1 MEAVRPRF
9 TLGRQSSLAP
19 QSIDAR
25 GDVSNLSLP
34 EKLDAITHLLFLAN
48 KGDVEGIKALY
59 EEGIDLNFADFDDRT
74 ALHVAACQGH
84 PKVVKFLL
92 EKGANVNAR
101 DRWGSTPLADARHYD
116 NKEVCRILETYGAK
130 LPDISDKVP
139 MRVANLTDVPEYEI
153 NPAEL
158 SAKRVLGSS
167 KYAMARWHGT
177 SVAVKILPN
186 DLSTIPQSVKAFRNE
201 LALLQKLRHPNIVQF
216 LGAVTQ
222 NTPMCIVEEYCRGGD
237 LHTHL
242 QQQGRLETEKA
253 VRYALDIAR
262 GLNYLHSW
270 KPEPV
275 IHRDLQPSN
284 LSGTFCGMG
293 EGM

>member
-167 KYAMARWHGT
+167 KVGA
-177 SVAVKILPN
+177 
-186 DLSTIPQSVKAFRNE
+186 
-201 LALLQKLRHPNIVQF
+201 LRHSANAGK
-216 LGAVTQ
+216 LGFYIL
-222 NTPMCIVEEYCRGGD
+222 M
-237 LHTHL
+237 
-242 QQQGRLETEKA
+242 K
-253 VRYALDIAR
+253 
-262 GLNYLHSW
+262 
-270 KPEPV
+270 
-275 IHRDLQPSN
+275 
-284 LSGTFCGMG
+284 GMYT
-293 EGM
+293 MYST